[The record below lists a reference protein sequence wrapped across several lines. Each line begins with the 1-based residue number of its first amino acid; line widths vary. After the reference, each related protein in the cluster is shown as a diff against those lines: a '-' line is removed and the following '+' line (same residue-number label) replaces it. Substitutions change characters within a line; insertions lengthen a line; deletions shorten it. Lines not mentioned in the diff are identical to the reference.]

1 MLHRTIQNPSIRTQ
15 PTVAMGFVDGMLAG
29 LARRGIDPTPLL
41 GAAGIDPADS
51 ANRIPLAQY
60 AELYN
65 LINRRLD
72 DEGFGLFSQAMRCG
86 SFEFLCRASLSAPTL
101 AEALHRA
108 SRFLHIVLPDLAVS
122 IRRRQDH
129 AELVIAESR
138 RLAETPDDPGRV
150 FAFEWLLR
158 LLHGLACWL
167 AGRGLA
173 LDNVIF
179 PYRRP
184 AHSADYAL
192 IFTADSRFAPTLPG
206 GTGTLVASFNA
217 NLLDLPIRRDEAALT
232 AFLDGAPG
240 KITTLYRRDRE
251 MVIRVRDLLRIALP
265 ASLGQEEIAN
275 RLHLSPRTLHRR
287 LEEEGS
293 SFRAIKDALRRDM
306 ALARLA
312 KTRDSIADVAAD
324 LGYADTSA
332 FYRAFVEWTGLA
344 PLHYRRQWAGNPSQ
358 ERVSACSRG
367 EQRFPPRLRK
377 AGIFR
382 APTSKSA
389 LLLRPRC
396 AKNLQT
402 RDRPVHPKDCCP
414 RRPACRPCP
423 RNSAP
428 A

>member
-1 MLHRTIQNPSIRTQ
+1 MLHRTIRNPAPRTQ
-15 PTVAMGFVDGMLAG
+15 TTVAMGFVDGMLAG
-29 LARRGIDPTPLL
+29 LRRRGLDAEPLL
-41 GAAGIDPADS
+41 RTAGIDPAES
-51 ANRIPLAQY
+51 ASRIPLAQY
-60 AELYN
+60 AALYN

-72 DEGFGLFSQAMRCG
+72 DEGFGLFSQPMRGG
-86 SFEFLCRASLSAPTL
+86 SFEFLCRACLSAPTL
-101 AEALHRA
+101 AEALQRA

-122 IRRRQDH
+122 IRRRQEH

-138 RLAETPDDPGRV
+138 RLADSPDDPGRV

-167 AGRGLA
+167 AGRGLG
-173 LDNVIF
+173 LDSVIF

-192 IFTADSRFAPTLPG
+192 IFTEDSRFAPTVPG

-251 MVIRVRDLLRIALP
+251 MVIRVRDLLRTALP
-265 ASLGQEEIAN
+265 ATPGQEEIAD
-275 RLHLSPRTLHRR
+275 RLHLSSRTLHRR

-312 KTRDSIADVAAD
+312 KTADPISEVAAD

-332 FYRAFVEWTGLA
+332 FYRAFVEWTGMA
-344 PLHYRRQWAGNPSQ
+344 PVHYRRQWG
-358 ERVSACSRG
+358 G
-367 EQRFPPRLRK
+367 
-377 AGIFR
+377 
-382 APTSKSA
+382 
-389 LLLRPRC
+389 
-396 AKNLQT
+396 KNGG
-402 RDRPVHPKDCCP
+402 
-414 RRPACRPCP
+414 A
-423 RNSAP
+423 
-428 A
+428 